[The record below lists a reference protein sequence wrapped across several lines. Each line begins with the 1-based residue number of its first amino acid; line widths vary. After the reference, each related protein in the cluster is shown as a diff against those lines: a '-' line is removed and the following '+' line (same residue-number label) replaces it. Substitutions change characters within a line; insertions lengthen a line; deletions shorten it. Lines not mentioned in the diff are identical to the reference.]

1 MPKKVKTILKSS
13 GQTEFSR
20 NRAVTAILENLFS
33 PEQLANMS
41 LSGRKSP
48 GIPDAVRK
56 PKIPEK
62 IQEAI
67 HSNKTNKFIEIH
79 DVL

>member
-1 MPKKVKTILKSS
+1 VPKKVKTILKSS

-20 NRAVTAILENLFS
+20 NRAVTAILEKNFS

-41 LSGRKSP
+41 LSGRKNP
-48 GIPDAVRK
+48 GIPDAIAK

-67 HSNKTNKFIEIH
+67 HSKKRNKFIEIH

>member
-1 MPKKVKTILKSS
+1 VPKKVKTILKSN

-20 NRAVTAILENLFS
+20 NRAVTVILENLFS

-48 GIPDAVRK
+48 GIPDAIPK
-56 PKIPEK
+56 TKIPDK

-67 HSNKTNKFIEIH
+67 HSQKSNKFREIF
-79 DVL
+79 DV